1 MSKRS
6 QTEMNNIALDSFITD
21 INKLYTY
28 EKINHLIPVHCRNNN
43 S

>member
-6 QTEMNNIALDSFITD
+6 QTAMNIAHDSFITD